1 MIEACIDK
9 IHRHISE
16 MDETIFR
23 LSRASRIPKNGTTI
37 CVFHRPNSVESI
49 AVDGPGYKAASR
61 VFHKTFSK
69 LTGEA
74 YRGLNGSSEIPC
86 VGTSRTM
93 LSEQRLREMNIQRY
107 TTCVPGYITEV
118 GGTAAGR
125 TQISE
130 ECGWSNG

>member
-1 MIEACIDK
+1 M
-9 IHRHISE
+9 
-16 MDETIFR
+16 
-23 LSRASRIPKNGTTI
+23 NGTTI
-37 CVFHRPNSVESI
+37 YVFHRSNSVESI
-49 AVDGPGYKAASR
+49 TVDGPSYKAASR

-74 YRGLNGSSEIPC
+74 YRGSSEIPC

-107 TTCVPGYITEV
+107 TTCVPRYITEV